1 MKSRYLLLAGL
12 LAVSSAAQA
21 GTIVCSGKVA
31 ALSYHSPDKMMVRL
45 EGMNTAVFFC
55 SPDKLW
61 SVPGTPYTTGPET
74 CKTMY
79 STFLSAQMAGKRIES
94 LYLDG
99 DGTPATCDSFP
110 NWASYNVRHYSLV
123 P

>member
-12 LAVSSAAQA
+12 LAVASTAQA
-21 GTIVCSGKVA
+21 GTVVCSGKVA
-31 ALSYHSPDKMMVRL
+31 ALSYHSPDNFMVQL
-45 EGMNTAVFFC
+45 DSMNKPVFFC
-55 SPDKLW
+55 SPDRLW
-61 SVPGTPYTTGPET
+61 TVSGTTYTTGPET

-110 NWASYNVRHYSLV
+110 NWANYNVRHYSIV